1 MKFMSFKKWSLA
13 LGLCALLSA
22 SGAAQAQSSD
32 SIVDLLVRKGI
43 ISDKEA
49 KELREQ
55 IDGDI
60 NRAINRGNKVKVPSF
75 IEQMTWSGDLRVRM
89 ESFSMEKN
97 PTTGVKIADDRLRY
111 RARLRFGFESKYK
124 DWATIAVR
132 LAMNG
137 DDPVSTN
144 QSFENTFSR
153 KPLSVDR
160 AEVTLKPPKTDWAQ
174 FRVGKISNP
183 IWQTGLSS
191 PLHYDG
197 DVTPEGIA
205 EQFWWK
211 FGNEK
216 QHRLF
221 VNLGQYVLDEVG
233 GNVNDQY
240 LFDFQGG
247 VEAKFKRVKLTGA
260 LGFYFTRNLEQ
271 MGVIAGDQPAGAAT
285 PAAQTTSPNRGNATQ
300 QPGGAGTTLFFLE
313 DFKVF
318 TGRVE
323 AAWSVS
329 DKPLMGGT
337 PFLVTLSFEYLTNM
351 ASAYENPIIGG
362 AAIGDETEGF
372 SFQVALGEAR
382 RKGQWQLAYQYKYLE
397 ADATWDTLTDSDWGS
412 GGTDR
417 RGHVIRAAY
426 NLQDWWQLNLSVF
439 VSNKISN
446 RPNTAH
452 NQRGFRG
459 EDMTRIQLD
468 SSFRF

>member
-13 LGLCALLSA
+13 LGLCALLAA

-32 SIVDLLVRKGI
+32 SIIDLLIRKGI
-43 ISDKEA
+43 ITDKEA
-49 KELREQ
+49 KELKEQ

-60 NRAINRGNKVKVPSF
+60 NRAINRANKVKVPSF
-75 IEQMTWSGDLRVRM
+75 IDQMSWSGDLRVRM
-89 ESFSMEKN
+89 ESFSMEKS

-124 DWATIAVR
+124 DWATIAAR
-132 LAMNG
+132 FAMNG

-160 AEVTLKPPKTDWAQ
+160 AEVIIKPPKTDWVQIKA
-174 FRVGKISNP
+174 GKMSNP
-183 IWQTGLSS
+183 IWQTGISS
-191 PLHYDG
+191 VLHYDG

-211 FGNEK
+211 FGDDK
-216 QHRLF
+216 QHRVF
-221 VNLGQYVLDEVG
+221 VNLGQFVLDEVG

-240 LFDFQGG
+240 LFEFQGG
-247 VEAKFKRVKLTGA
+247 IAAKFKRVSFTGA
-260 LGFYFTRNLEQ
+260 LGYYFTRNLEL
-271 MGVIAGDQPAGAAT
+271 MGVIAGDQPAGAAA

-313 DFKVF
+313 DFKVL
-318 TGRVE
+318 TARAE
-323 AAWSVS
+323 AAWKVS
-329 DKPLMGGT
+329 DKPLWGKT
-337 PFLVTLSFEYLTNM
+337 PFSLVFSAEYITNM

-372 SFQVALGEAR
+372 SFQVALGEAKT
-382 RKGQWQLAYQYKYLE
+382 KGQWQIAYQYKYLE
-397 ADATWDTLTDSDWGS
+397 ADATWDSLTDSDWGS

-417 RGHVIRAAY
+417 RGHVFKAAY
-426 NLQDWWQLNLSVF
+426 NVLDWWQLNVTVF
-439 VSNKISN
+439 MTNKISN
-446 RPNTAH
+446 RANAAH
-452 NQRGFRG
+452 GQRGFRG

-468 SSFRF
+468 SVFKF